1 MRNVVRLV
9 VLFCAVTAVVVVA
22 ASCDDGNDPP
32 LSKVFVAP
40 PWQGPEDLSY
50 NLTQS
55 GDQYGTCELKTT
67 PGAPGSPTLLEH
79 LCGNGKGDTDRRS
92 ATVDGQT
99 LEPASSNRTLYQI
112 ARNSTTTFQS
122 TYSYPTVNF
131 HADENGQTHDTTRNL
146 PKPTAESPAPGYYD
160 DESLFWVVR
169 GLPLEKDWT
178 GAYTDV
184 NASLGQVFETTL
196 KVEPTETV
204 KVPAGTFTAWKIRVE
219 ANDSVNYF
227 WVDEAA
233 PHRVVQADL
242 DDIEYQLTRVP

>member
-1 MRNVVRLV
+1 LRNLVRLLV
-9 VLFCAVTAVVVVA
+9 VFAAVA
-22 ASCDDGNDPP
+22 AIALVAAACDDSTNPP
-32 LSKVFVAP
+32 LTKVFVRP
-40 PWQGPEDLSY
+40 PWQGAEDLTY

-67 PGAPGSPTLLEH
+67 PAADTGPTLLEH

-92 ATVDGQT
+92 ATVNGQT

-112 ARNSTTTFQS
+112 GRNSTTTFQS
-122 TYSYPTVNF
+122 TYAYPSVKF
-131 HADENGQTHDTTRNL
+131 HADENGNTHDTTRDL
-146 PKPTAESPAPGYYD
+146 PKPTPDSPDPGYYD

-169 GLPLEKDWT
+169 GLPLEKNWT
-178 GAYTDV
+178 GAYSDV

-204 KVPAGTFTAWKIRVE
+204 KVPAGTFTAWKVRVE